1 MKIIKT
7 FETWNNNII
16 DDTLFSSGKA
26 KYNPK
31 ISAGVIRYKTGN
43 VEPYYFAEI
52 EKKGGKFICKIYKK
66 KKDGDKIRLRNK
78 LKNDLKSAHNYVREF
93 LNQKLKSKKKK
104 KKSKDRVEHTD
115 SNIDNMMNT
124 NPTFGDI
131 QNEPEPILQPSYDI
145 PKSKT
150 TIRRY

>member
-7 FETWNNNII
+7 FESWNDNII
-16 DDTLFSSGKA
+16 DDSLFTSGKA

-31 ISAGVIRYKTGN
+31 ISAGIIKYKTGN

-52 EKKGGKFICKIYKK
+52 EKKGGRFICKIYKK
-66 KKDGDKIRLRNK
+66 KKNGDKIRLRNK
-78 LKNDLKSAHNYVREF
+78 IKNDLKLAHNYVREF

-104 KKSKDRVEHTD
+104 KKSKSREHINFDVEQMLNANP
-115 SNIDNMMNT
+115 NINKN
-124 NPTFGDI
+124 I
-131 QNEPEPILQPSYDI
+131 QEPEPILQPTYDI

-150 TIRRY
+150 TIRHY